1 MKGKRKG
8 AKKKKKEREKQRE
21 KEKKKGETV
30 VGSVIVKTV
39 KSTHGVVA
47 IGRCRQRS
55 IIRSRYKFDGGGG
68 DRFSSAGV
76 ANTVHGWG

>member
-1 MKGKRKG
+1 MKRKRKG
-8 AKKKKKEREKQRE
+8 RGKKKKKKTEG
-21 KEKKKGETV
+21 KGEGEGETI